1 MLRHRNQAPLQGEDE
16 APKTTPS
23 PIIARYVSK
32 EYAPLPLLEVF
43 IYAAFIITV
52 FSRAFFAV
60 YEASKEYKDVLY
72 SFNFEEGWYIFWH
85 KDKDIGDFEWT
96 HWRNIFFSPGVLVVM
111 VLHAALGRIVGYVY
125 PKYRTSFLLCFAVVS
140 IYLFVGLRLLLYFLC
155 HSLLMY
161 TVTCTASMSTVWCIV
176 LMQIASINLDF
187 FLRFQRY
194 IFTDEDDLNM
204 MVFTLAMCTL
214 RHISFAYEFCHFH
227 STPVARR
234 PNEKQYWGIL
244 DFLLY
249 IYYLPLFFGGP
260 VLTYDKFSRQINL
273 SIHMLNSVEWKHIL
287 KELFRY
293 IFWAMFIE
301 TVLHFL
307 YFPAFHQRPFLLNSM
322 SLWAVGGLALC
333 QLLFFQMKYTVMY
346 GLPRVHAMF
355 DHINAPL
362 PPVCILGM
370 YLFQDFWRYFD
381 RGLHSLLVR
390 CIYIPLGGSKRG
402 FVWQI
407 MASICCFSFVCF
419 WHGADK
425 HLVYWAIFNCVGLQ
439 MEVLVGKIAHWTCLN
454 NLLLRYLSGAMYR
467 RLIALLLTPNY
478 MCLALS
484 NLIFLCGNDISYSYY
499 NNLIW
504 NGWPNTCL
512 ATFFTFYCTIQ
523 LIMSINSKYGKDF
536 MCNKFYY
543 RTW

>member
-1 MLRHRNQAPLQGEDE
+1 MLRHRNKTPVQNE
-16 APKTTPS
+16 APKTTP
-23 PIIARYVSK
+23 IIARHVSK
-32 EYAPLPLLEVF
+32 DYAPLPVLEVF
-43 IYAAFIITV
+43 IYAAFIFTV
-52 FSRAFFAV
+52 FTKAFFTL

-72 SFNFEEGWYIFWH
+72 SFNFEEGWYIFWN
-85 KDKDIGDFEWT
+85 KDKDIGDYEWT
-96 HWRNIFFSPGVLVVM
+96 HWRKIFFSPGVLIVM

-125 PKYRTSFLLCFAVVS
+125 PK
-140 IYLFVGLRLLLYFLC
+140 
-155 HSLLMY
+155 
-161 TVTCTASMSTVWCIV
+161 
-176 LMQIASINLDF
+176 
-187 FLRFQRY
+187 RY

-204 MVFTLAMCTL
+204 MIFTLAMCSL
-214 RHISFAYEFCHFH
+214 RHISFAYEFCHYH
-227 STPVARR
+227 SMPVADR
-234 PNEKQYWGIL
+234 PADKQYWSIL

-260 VLTYDKFSRQINL
+260 VLTYDKFSKQINL
-273 SIHMLNSVEWKHIL
+273 RIHMLNIVEWKHIL

-307 YFPAFHQRPFLLNSM
+307 YFPAFHQRQTLFNSL
-322 SLWAVGGLALC
+322 SVWAVGGLGLC

-362 PPVCILGM
+362 PPVCTLGM

-390 CIYIPLGGSKRG
+390 CIYIPLGGSRRG
-402 FVWQI
+402 IIWQI

-419 WHGADK
+419 WHGADE
-425 HLVYWAIFNCVGLQ
+425 HLIYWALFNCVGLQ
-439 MEVLVGKIAHWTCLN
+439 TEVLIGKLAHWTCLN
-454 NLLLRYLSGAMYR
+454 NMLLKYLSGGMYR
-467 RLIALLLTPNY
+467 RLIAILLTPNY

-484 NLIFLCGNDISYSYY
+484 NLIFLCGNRTSYSYY
-499 NNLIW
+499 DLLVRQD
-504 NGWPNTCL
+504 WPNNCL

-523 LIMSINSKYGKDF
+523 LIMTINRKYGKDF

-543 RTW
+543 RSW